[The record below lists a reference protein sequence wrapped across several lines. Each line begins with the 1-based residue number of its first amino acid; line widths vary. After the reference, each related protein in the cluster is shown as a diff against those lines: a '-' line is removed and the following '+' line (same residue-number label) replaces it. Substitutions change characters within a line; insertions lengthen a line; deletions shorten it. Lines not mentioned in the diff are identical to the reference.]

1 MRAFKANVPRQQ
13 DSFGEGT
20 LTLAMHPMLGVLMLL
35 TAGFLLAGGSL
46 PPEPAMPPQT
56 GNDSSRSRYLL
67 LDSRIVEEKHNVRL
81 AVGPIRKH
89 EANPLFGEDK
99 PWEQRF
105 DNLYANVLY
114 DDERKL
120 YRCWYN
126 PFIVDPLVS
135 KTPRE
140 KRHQVPYRPYDREF
154 GICYAVSKDGLKWTK
169 PELNLVD
176 FEGSK
181 ANNLLLRGVHGA
193 GILKDSR
200 DPQRRYKMFYGG
212 NWIRKWKAGVAV
224 RFSDDGLL
232 WSEPVACPEVQ
243 ANGDTHNNAWW
254 APELNRYVAMTRL
267 YEGQRI
273 VGRTE
278 SPDFLKWTKAVEVL
292 RGDPENQT
300 YAMEVFR
307 YGRVYLGLVMIIRRS
322 QDRVHCELTWSP
334 DTIHWERI
342 DPGTP
347 FIPNSP
353 IKGSYDWG
361 CVYAANA
368 PIVSGEEIRIYYG
381 GSNGAHRDW
390 RDGAFCLATLRPD
403 GWAGYEPVAPGRRA
417 TVRTKPVTW
426 RGGLRLT
433 SDSAAGWVK
442 VAVIDDQGKVLA
454 RSRPVEGSVTDGE
467 VHFDGPNRL
476 GDLAGRAVRLRF
488 ALRRA
493 KLYSFV
499 LTR

>member
-1 MRAFKANVPRQQ
+1 MLM
-13 DSFGEGT
+13 T
-20 LTLAMHPMLGVLMLL
+20 LS
-35 TAGFLLAGGSL
+35 FLLAGSRS
-46 PPEPAMPPQT
+46 PAGPAIPRT
-56 GNDSSRSRYLL
+56 AGDDSSRFRYLL
-67 LDSRIVEEKHNVRL
+67 LDSRILEEKHNVRL
-81 AVGPIRKH
+81 AVGTVRKH
-89 EANPLFGEDK
+89 AANPLFGEDK

-105 DNLYANVLY
+105 DNLYANVIY
-114 DDERKL
+114 DDEQQL

-126 PFIVDPLVS
+126 PFIADPLVS

-140 KRHQVPYRPYDREF
+140 QRHLVPYRPYDREF
-154 GICYAVSKDGLKWTK
+154 GICYAFSKDGLKWTK
-169 PELNLVD
+169 PKLNLVE

-193 GILKDSR
+193 GILKDLR
-200 DPQRRYKMFYGG
+200 DPQRLYKMFYGG
-212 NWIRKWKAGVAV
+212 NWIGKWKPGVAV

-307 YGRVYLGLVMIIRRS
+307 YGRIYLGLVMIIRRS
-322 QDRVHCELTWSP
+322 EDRVHCELTWSP

-353 IKGSYDWG
+353 VKGSYDWG

-368 PIVSGEEIRIYYG
+368 PIVIGEEIRIYYG
-381 GSNGAHRDW
+381 GSNGAHRNW
-390 RDGAFCLATLRPD
+390 RDGAFCLATLRQD
-403 GWAGYEPVAPGRRA
+403 GWAGYEPVDPGKQA
-417 TVRTKPVTW
+417 TLVTQPVRW

-433 SDSAAGWVK
+433 ADSESGRVK
-442 VAVIDDQGKVLA
+442 VAVIGDQGKVLA
-454 RSRPVEGSVTDGE
+454 TSRPVEGRVTDGE
-467 VHFDGPNRL
+467 VHFDGPNGL
-476 GDLAGRAVRLRF
+476 EDLAGRPVRLRF
-488 ALRRA
+488 VLQRS

>member
-1 MRAFKANVPRQQ
+1 MRPLLAV
-13 DSFGEGT
+13 
-20 LTLAMHPMLGVLMLL
+20 LTLM
-35 TAGFLLAGGSL
+35 TAAYLLAGCLSADN
-46 PPEPAMPPQT
+46 PPIPRTPED
-56 GNDSSRSRYLL
+56 DSSRFRYLL
-67 LDSRIVEEKHNVRL
+67 LDSRILEEKHNLRL
-81 AVGPIRKH
+81 AVGTVSKH
-89 EANPLFGEDK
+89 PANPLFGEDK

-105 DNLYANVLY
+105 DNLYANVIY
-114 DDERKL
+114 DDEQKI

-126 PFIVDPLVS
+126 PFIADPLVR

-140 KRHQVPYRPYDREF
+140 QRHLVPYRPYDREF
-154 GICYAVSKDGLKWTK
+154 GICYAVSKDGLTWTK

-200 DPQRRYKMFYGG
+200 DPQRLYKMFYGG
-212 NWIRKWKAGVAV
+212 NWIRKWKPGVAV
-224 RFSDDGLL
+224 RFSDDGLV
-232 WSEPVACPEVQ
+232 WGEPVACPEVE

-267 YEGQRI
+267 YEGERI
-273 VGRTE
+273 VARTE
-278 SPDFLKWTKAVEVL
+278 SSDFLKWTKAVEVL

-307 YGRVYLGLVMIIRRS
+307 YGGVYLGLVMIIRRNE
-322 QDRVHCELTWSP
+322 DRVHCELTWSP

-347 FIPNSP
+347 LIPNSAV
-353 IKGSYDWG
+353 KGSYDWG

-368 PIVSGEEIRIYYG
+368 PVVTREEIRIYYG

-390 RDGAFCLATLRPD
+390 REGAFCLATLRLD
-403 GWAGYEPVAPGRRA
+403 GWAGYEPVDPGRQA
-417 TVRTKPVTW
+417 TLVTKPLRW

-433 SDSAAGWVK
+433 ADAESGRVQ
-442 VAVIDDQGKVLA
+442 VAVIGDQGEILA
-454 RSRPVEGSVTDGE
+454 RSRPVEGDVTDGE
-467 VHFDGPNRL
+467 VHFDEPKRL
-476 GDLAGRAVRLRF
+476 EDLAGRSVRLRF
-488 ALRRA
+488 VLQRA

-499 LTR
+499 MTR